1 MPTTNFGLTD
11 QGYLAP
17 SYEELLDSVQD
28 DFLRVFPSD
37 LVLTSNSN
45 AGILSRLIA
54 WREYEQIQA
63 QQQVY
68 YSAFVSTA
76 TGSALDRLGANV
88 GLPRKVDRPAS
99 ATLTIVT
106 DGEYLIEAGT
116 QFETEDG
123 YIFDLT
129 DDVLTTQK
137 GDTWQAVGNAEAEDT
152 GEITN
157 VEPNTITIVYNPDES
172 IISVTNPEKAS
183 GGQDYEEDP
192 QYRARLIAENANQ
205 PSPTLNGVRSA
216 LLNVQGVREVNIV
229 ENQFAT
235 ADKYGNPPYSVH
247 IYCLGGTKQDIADCL
262 IEHIAVGITLTGTVE
277 CDAVDAAGNTKQV
290 YFDYA
295 TDRPIFVNVK
305 LKTNNEWNVDEGSDY
320 VKETVVD
327 YINSLE
333 MGDTVYL
340 TKLYPQIYAI
350 PGIDDAKI
358 TLGTDKA
365 ALSDNDITLDK
376 FEAPSCTTDNVEVDI
391 NG

>member
-1 MPTTNFGLTD
+1 MPTANFGLTD
-11 QGYLAP
+11 QGYLVP

-99 ATLTIVT
+99 TTLTIVT

-116 QFETEDG
+116 QFETDDG

-129 DDVLTTQK
+129 EDVLTAQK
-137 GDTWQAVGNAEAEDT
+137 DGKWQGVGNAEAEDK

-172 IISVTNPEKAS
+172 ILSVTNPEKAS

-192 QYRARLIAENANQ
+192 QYRARLIMENANR

-229 ENQFAT
+229 ENQFSV
-235 ADKYGNPPYSVH
+235 ADKHGNPPYSVH
-247 IYCLGGTKQDIADCL
+247 IYCLGGKKQDIADCL
-262 IEHIAVGITLTGTVE
+262 ISHIAVGVTLTGSVE

-295 TDRPIFVNVK
+295 TDRPVFVNVK
-305 LKTNNEWNVDEGSDY
+305 IKTNAEWNVDEGSDY
-320 VKETVVD
+320 VKETVVNFV
-327 YINSLE
+327 NSLQ

-340 TKLYPQIYAI
+340 TKLYPEIYAI
-350 PGIDDAKI
+350 AGIDDAKI
-358 TLGTDKA
+358 TLGTDKT
-365 ALSDNDITLDK
+365 ALSDNDIVLDK

>member
-129 DDVLTTQK
+129 DDVLTTQN
-137 GDTWQAVGNAEAEDT
+137 GDTWQGTGNAEAEDK

-157 VEPNTITIVYNPDES
+157 VEPNTITIVYDPDES
-172 IISVTNPEKAS
+172 IVSVTNPEKAS
-183 GGQDYEEDP
+183 GGQDYEEDA
-192 QYRARLIAENANQ
+192 QYRARLIAENANR

-229 ENQFAT
+229 ENQFSV
-235 ADKYGNPPYSVH
+235 ADKHGNPPYSVH
-247 IYCLGGTKQDIADCL
+247 IYCLGGKKQDIADCL
-262 IEHIAVGITLTGTVE
+262 ISHIAVGVTLTGSVE

-295 TDRPIFVNVK
+295 TDRPVFVNVK
-305 LKTNNEWNVDEGSDY
+305 IKTNAEWNVDEGSDY
-320 VKETVVD
+320 VKETVVNFV
-327 YINSLE
+327 NSLQ

-340 TKLYPQIYAI
+340 TKLYPEIYAI
-350 PGIDDAKI
+350 AGIDDAKI
-358 TLGTDKA
+358 TLGTDKT
-365 ALSDNDITLDK
+365 ALSDNDIVLDK

>member
-1 MPTTNFGLTD
+1 MPTANFGLTD

-68 YSAFVSTA
+68 YSAFISTA

-99 ATLTIVT
+99 TMLTIVT
-106 DGEYLIEAGT
+106 DGEYLVEAGT
-116 QFETEDG
+116 QFETDDG

-129 DDVLTTQK
+129 EDVLTAPK
-137 GDTWQAVGNAEAEDT
+137 DGKWQGTGNAEAEDT
-152 GEITN
+152 GEVTN
-157 VEPNTITIVYNPDES
+157 VEPHTITIVYNPDES
-172 IISVTNPEKAS
+172 ILSVDNADKAS

-192 QYRARLIAENANQ
+192 QYRARLIMENANR

-229 ENQFAT
+229 ENQFAVP
-235 ADKYGNPPYSVH
+235 DKYGNPPYSVH
-247 IYCLGGTKQDIADCL
+247 IYVLGGKKQDIADCL
-262 IEHIAVGITLTGTVE
+262 IEHLAVGITLTGTTY
-277 CDAVDAAGNTKQV
+277 CDAIDATGNTKRV
-290 YFDYA
+290 YFDFA
-295 TDRPIFVNVK
+295 TDRPISVQVK
-305 LKTNNEWNVDEGSDY
+305 LKTNAQWNVDEGSDY

-327 YINSLE
+327 FINQLQ

-350 PGIDDAKI
+350 AGIDDAKI
-358 TLGTDKA
+358 LIGKSKDTLSA
-365 ALSDNDITLDK
+365 NDIVLDE
-376 FEAPSCTTDNVEVDI
+376 FEAPSCKTDDVEVDL

>member
-1 MPTTNFGLTD
+1 MPTANFGLTD

-129 DDVLTTQK
+129 DDVVSTQK

-152 GEITN
+152 GAITN
-157 VEPNTITIVYNPDES
+157 VEPNTITVVYNPDES

-247 IYCLGGTKQDIADCL
+247 IYVLGGKKQDIADCL
-262 IEHIAVGITLTGTVE
+262 IEHLAVGITLTGTTY
-277 CDAVDAAGNTKQV
+277 CDAIDATGNQKRV
-290 YFDYA
+290 YFDFA
-295 TDRPIFVNVK
+295 TDRPISVQVK
-305 LKTNNEWNVDEGSDY
+305 LKTNAEWNVDEGSDY

-327 YINSLE
+327 FINQLQ

-358 TLGTDKA
+358 LIGKSKDTLSADDI
-365 ALSDNDITLDK
+365 ALDE
-376 FEAPSCTTDNVEVDI
+376 FEAPSCKIDDVEVDL

>member
-129 DDVLTTQK
+129 DDVVSTQK

-183 GGQDYEEDP
+183 GGQDYEEDA
-192 QYRARLIAENANQ
+192 QYRARLIAENANR

-247 IYCLGGTKQDIADCL
+247 IYCLGGNKQDIADCL
-262 IEHIAVGITLTGTVE
+262 IEHLAVGITLTGTTY
-277 CDAVDAAGNTKQV
+277 CDAIDATGNQKRV
-290 YFDYA
+290 YFDFA
-295 TDRPIFVNVK
+295 TDRPISVQVK
-305 LKTNNEWNVDEGSDY
+305 LKTNAEWNADEGSDY

-327 YINSLE
+327 FINQLQ

-358 TLGTDKA
+358 LIGKSKDTLSADNI
-365 ALSDNDITLDK
+365 ALDE
-376 FEAPSCTTDNVEVDI
+376 FEAPSCKTDDVEVDL

>member
-88 GLPRKVDRPAS
+88 GLPRKVDRPAT

-106 DGEYLIEAGT
+106 DGEYFIEAGT

-152 GEITN
+152 GEVTN

-229 ENQFAT
+229 ENQFSV

-247 IYCLGGTKQDIADCL
+247 IYCLGGNKQDIADCL
-262 IEHIAVGITLTGTVE
+262 IEHIAVGVTLTGSVE

-295 TDRPIFVNVK
+295 TDRPISVQIK
-305 LKTNNEWNVDEGSDY
+305 LKTNAQWNVDEGSDY

-327 YINSLE
+327 FINQLE

-358 TLGTDKA
+358 LIGKSKDM
-365 ALSDNDITLDK
+365 LSADDIVLDE
-376 FEAPSCTTDNVEVDI
+376 FEAPSCKTDDVEVDL

>member
-1 MPTTNFGLTD
+1 MPTANFGLTD

-63 QQQVY
+63 QQKVY
-68 YSAFVSTA
+68 YSAFISTA

-88 GLPRKVDRPAS
+88 GLPRKVARPAS
-99 ATLTIVT
+99 TPLTIVT

-116 QFETEDG
+116 QFETDDG

-129 DDVLTTQK
+129 EDVLTAQK
-137 GDTWQAVGNAEAEDT
+137 DGKWQGVGNAEAEDT
-152 GEITN
+152 GEVTN
-157 VEPNTITIVYNPDES
+157 VEPNTITITYNPDES
-172 IISVTNPEKAS
+172 ILSVTNNEKAS

-192 QYRARLIAENANQ
+192 QYRARLIMENANR
-205 PSPTLNGVRSA
+205 PSPTVNGVKSA

-229 ENQFAT
+229 ENPFAVP
-235 ADKYGNPPYSVH
+235 DKYGNPPYSVH
-247 IYCLGGTKQDIADCL
+247 IYVLGGKEQDIANCL
-262 IEHIAVGITLTGTVE
+262 ISHLAVGITLTGSVV
-277 CDAVDAAGNTKQV
+277 CNAVDATGNNKKV
-290 YFDYA
+290 YFDFA
-295 TDRPIFVNVK
+295 TDRPISAQIK
-305 LKTNNEWNVDEGSDY
+305 LKTNAEWNVDEGSDY
-320 VKETVVD
+320 VKETVSD
-327 YINSLE
+327 FINQLE

-340 TKLYPQIYAI
+340 TKLYPQIYTI

-358 TLGTDKA
+358 LIGKSKGS
-365 ALSDNDITLDK
+365 LSADDIVLDE
-376 FEAPSCTTDNVEVDI
+376 FEAPSCKSDDVEVDL

>member
-88 GLPRKVDRPAS
+88 GLPRKVDRPAT

-137 GDTWQAVGNAEAEDT
+137 GDTWQGTGNAEAEDT

-192 QYRARLIAENANQ
+192 QYRARLIAENANR

-247 IYCLGGTKQDIADCL
+247 IYCLGGKKQDIADCL
-262 IEHIAVGITLTGTVE
+262 IEHIAVGVTLTGSVE

-295 TDRPIFVNVK
+295 TDRPVFVNIK
-305 LKTNNEWNVDEGSDY
+305 IKTNAQWNVDEGSDY

-327 YINSLE
+327 FINQLE

-376 FEAPSCTTDNVEVDI
+376 FEAPSCKTDDVEVDL

>member
-1 MPTTNFGLTD
+1 MPTANFGLTD

-68 YSAFVSTA
+68 YSAFISTA

-99 ATLTIVT
+99 TTLTIVT

-116 QFETEDG
+116 QFETDDG

-129 DDVLTTQK
+129 EDVLTALK
-137 GDTWQAVGNAEAEDT
+137 DGKWQGVGNAEAEDK

-172 IISVTNPEKAS
+172 ILSVTNPEKAS

-192 QYRARLIAENANQ
+192 QYRARLIMENANR
-205 PSPTLNGVRSA
+205 PSPTVNGVRSA

-229 ENQFAT
+229 ENQFSV
-235 ADKYGNPPYSVH
+235 ADKHGNPPYSVH
-247 IYCLGGTKQDIADCL
+247 IYCLGGKKQDIADCL
-262 IEHIAVGITLTGTVE
+262 ISHIAVGVTLTGSVE

-295 TDRPIFVNVK
+295 TDRPVFVNVK
-305 LKTNNEWNVDEGSDY
+305 IKTNAEWNVDEGSDY
-320 VKETVVD
+320 VKETVVNFV
-327 YINSLE
+327 NSLQ

-340 TKLYPQIYAI
+340 TKLYPEIYAI
-350 PGIDDAKI
+350 AGIDDAKI
-358 TLGTDKA
+358 TLGTDKT

>member
-88 GLPRKVDRPAS
+88 DLPRKVDRPAT

-116 QFETEDG
+116 KFETEDG

-129 DDVLTTQK
+129 DDVVSTQK
-137 GDTWQAVGNAEAEDT
+137 GDVWQAMGNAEAEDT

-192 QYRARLIAENANQ
+192 QYRARLIAENANR

-229 ENQFAT
+229 ENQFSV

-247 IYCLGGTKQDIADCL
+247 IYCLGGNKQDIADCL
-262 IEHIAVGITLTGTVE
+262 IEHLAVGITLTGTTY
-277 CDAVDAAGNTKQV
+277 CDAIDATGNTKRV
-290 YFDYA
+290 YFDFA
-295 TDRPIFVNVK
+295 TDRPISVQVK
-305 LKTNNEWNVDEGSDY
+305 LKTNAEWNVDEGKDY

-327 YINSLE
+327 FINQLE

-340 TKLYPQIYAI
+340 TKLYPQIYTIA
-350 PGIDDAKI
+350 GIDDAKI
-358 TLGTDKA
+358 LIGKSKDTLSADDI
-365 ALSDNDITLDK
+365 ALDE
-376 FEAPSCTTDNVEVDI
+376 FEAPSCKIDDVEVGL

>member
-88 GLPRKVDRPAS
+88 DLPRKVDRPAKT
-99 ATLTIVT
+99 TLTIVT

-123 YIFDLT
+123 YIFNLT
-129 DDVLTTQK
+129 DDVVSTQK
-137 GDTWQAVGNAEAEDT
+137 GDVWQAVGNAEAEDT

-157 VEPNTITIVYNPDES
+157 VEPNTITIVYDPDES
-172 IISVTNPEKAS
+172 IVSVTNPEKAS

-192 QYRARLIAENANQ
+192 QYRARLIAENANR

-229 ENQFAT
+229 ENKFAT

-247 IYCLGGTKQDIADCL
+247 IYCLGGNKQDIADCL
-262 IEHIAVGITLTGTVE
+262 IEHIALGITLTGTVE
-277 CDAVDAAGNTKQV
+277 CDAVDATGNTKQV
-290 YFDYA
+290 SFDYA
-295 TDRPIFVNVK
+295 TDRPVFVNVK

-320 VKETVVD
+320 VKETVAD

-365 ALSDNDITLDK
+365 TLSDDDITLDK
-376 FEAPSCTTDNVEVDI
+376 FEAPSCTTDNVEVDVD
-391 NG
+391 G

>member
-1 MPTTNFGLTD
+1 MPTANFGLTD

-68 YSAFVSTA
+68 YSAFISTA

-99 ATLTIVT
+99 TPLTIVT

-129 DDVLTTQK
+129 DDVVSTQK

-157 VEPNTITIVYNPDES
+157 VEPNTITIVYDPDES
-172 IISVTNPEKAS
+172 ILSVTNPKKAS
-183 GGQDYEEDP
+183 GGQDYEEDL
-192 QYRARLIAENANQ
+192 QYRARLIAENANR

-229 ENQFAT
+229 ENQWAVP
-235 ADKYGNPPYSVH
+235 DKYGNPPYSVH
-247 IYCLGGTKQDIADCL
+247 IYVLGGKKQDIADCL
-262 IEHIAVGITLTGTVE
+262 IEHLAVGITLTGTTY
-277 CDAVDAAGNTKQV
+277 CDAVNAAGNTKRV
-290 YFDYA
+290 YFDFA
-295 TDRPIFVNVK
+295 TDRPISVQVK
-305 LKTNNEWNVDEGSDY
+305 LKTNAQWNVDEGSDY

-327 YINSLE
+327 FINQLQ

-350 PGIDDAKI
+350 AGIDDAKI
-358 TLGTDKA
+358 LIGKSKDTLSAD
-365 ALSDNDITLDK
+365 DIVLDE
-376 FEAPSCTTDNVEVDI
+376 FEAPSCKTDDVEVDL

>member
-1 MPTTNFGLTD
+1 MPTANFGLTD

-54 WREYEQIQA
+54 WREYEEIQA

-68 YSAFVSTA
+68 YSAFISTA

-99 ATLTIVT
+99 TTLTIVT

-116 QFETEDG
+116 QFETDDG

-129 DDVLTTQK
+129 EDVLTAPK
-137 GDTWQAVGNAEAEDT
+137 DGKWQGTGNAEAEDT

-157 VEPNTITIVYNPDES
+157 VEPHTITIVYNPDES
-172 IISVTNPEKAS
+172 ILSVDNADKAS

-192 QYRARLIAENANQ
+192 QYRARLIMENANR
-205 PSPTLNGVRSA
+205 PSPTVNGVRSA

-229 ENQFAT
+229 ENQWAVP
-235 ADKYGNPPYSVH
+235 DKYGNPPYSVH
-247 IYCLGGTKQDIADCL
+247 IYVLGGKKQDIADCL
-262 IEHIAVGITLTGTVE
+262 ISHLAVGITMTGTTY
-277 CDAVDAAGNTKQV
+277 CDAIDATGNTKRV
-290 YFDYA
+290 YFDFA
-295 TDRPIFVNVK
+295 TGRPISVQVK
-305 LKTNNEWNVDEGSDY
+305 LKTNAQWNVDEGSDY

-327 YINSLE
+327 FINQLQ

-358 TLGTDKA
+358 LIGKSKDTLSAD
-365 ALSDNDITLDK
+365 DIVLDE
-376 FEAPSCTTDNVEVDI
+376 FEAPSCKTDDVEVDL

>member
-1 MPTTNFGLTD
+1 MPTANFGLTD

-68 YSAFVSTA
+68 YSAFISTA

-99 ATLTIVT
+99 TTLTIVT

-116 QFETEDG
+116 QFETDDG

-129 DDVLTTQK
+129 EDVLTALK
-137 GDTWQAVGNAEAEDT
+137 DGKWQGVGNAEAEDK

-172 IISVTNPEKAS
+172 ILSVTNPEKAS

-192 QYRARLIAENANQ
+192 QYRARLIMENANR
-205 PSPTLNGVRSA
+205 PSPTVNGVRSA

-229 ENQFAT
+229 ENQFSV
-235 ADKYGNPPYSVH
+235 ADKHGNPPYSVH
-247 IYCLGGTKQDIADCL
+247 IYCLGGKKQDIADCL
-262 IEHIAVGITLTGTVE
+262 ISHIAVGVTLTGSVE

-295 TDRPIFVNVK
+295 TDRPVFVNVK
-305 LKTNNEWNVDEGSDY
+305 IKTNAEWNVDEGSDY
-320 VKETVVD
+320 VKETVVNFV
-327 YINSLE
+327 NSLQ

-340 TKLYPQIYAI
+340 TKLYPEIYAI
-350 PGIDDAKI
+350 AGIDDAKI
-358 TLGTDKA
+358 TLGTDKT

-391 NG
+391 NV

>member
-17 SYEELLDSVQD
+17 SYEEILDSVQD

-88 GLPRKVDRPAS
+88 GLPRKVDRPAT

-106 DGEYLIEAGT
+106 DGEYFIEAGT

-129 DDVLTTQK
+129 DDVLTTLE

-152 GEITN
+152 GTITN
-157 VEPNTITIVYNPDES
+157 VEPNTITVVYNPDES

-183 GGQDYEEDP
+183 GGQDYEEDL
-192 QYRARLIAENANQ
+192 QYRARLIAENANR
-205 PSPTLNGVRSA
+205 PSPTVNGVRSA

-229 ENQFAT
+229 ENQFSV

-247 IYCLGGTKQDIADCL
+247 IYVLGGKKQDIADCL
-262 IEHIAVGITLTGTVE
+262 IEHLAVGITLTGTTY
-277 CDAVDAAGNTKQV
+277 CDAVDATGNTKRV
-290 YFDYA
+290 YFDFA
-295 TDRPIFVNVK
+295 TDRPISVQVK
-305 LKTNNEWNVDEGSDY
+305 LKTNAQWNVDEGEDY

-327 YINSLE
+327 FINQLK

-350 PGIDDAKI
+350 AGIDDAKI
-358 TLGTDKA
+358 LIGKSKDTLSAD
-365 ALSDNDITLDK
+365 DIVLDE
-376 FEAPSCTTDNVEVDI
+376 FEAPSCKTDDVEVDI

>member
-1 MPTTNFGLTD
+1 MPTANFGLTD

-68 YSAFVSTA
+68 YSAFISTA

-99 ATLTIVT
+99 TPLTIVT

-116 QFETEDG
+116 QFETDDG

-129 DDVLTTQK
+129 EDVLTAPK
-137 GDTWQAVGNAEAEDT
+137 DGKWQGTGNAEAEDT
-152 GEITN
+152 GEVTN
-157 VEPNTITIVYNPDES
+157 VEPHTITIVYNPDES
-172 IISVTNPEKAS
+172 ILSVDNADKAS

-192 QYRARLIAENANQ
+192 QYRARLIMENANR
-205 PSPTLNGVRSA
+205 PSPTVNGVRSA

-229 ENQFAT
+229 ENQWAVP
-235 ADKYGNPPYSVH
+235 DKYGNPPYSIH
-247 IYCLGGTKQDIADCL
+247 IYVLGGKKQDIADCL
-262 IEHIAVGITLTGTVE
+262 ISHLAVGITMTGTTY
-277 CDAVDAAGNTKQV
+277 CDAIDATGNTKRV
-290 YFDYA
+290 YFDFA
-295 TDRPIFVNVK
+295 TDRPISVQVK
-305 LKTNNEWNVDEGSDY
+305 LKTNAQWNVDEGSDY

-327 YINSLE
+327 FINQLE

-358 TLGTDKA
+358 LIGKSKNTLSA
-365 ALSDNDITLDK
+365 EDIVLDE
-376 FEAPSCTTDNVEVDI
+376 FEAPSCKTDDVEVDL

>member
-88 GLPRKVDRPAS
+88 GLPRKVDRPAT

-106 DGEYLIEAGT
+106 DGEYFIEAGT

-129 DDVLTTQK
+129 DDVLTTQE
-137 GDTWQAVGNAEAEDT
+137 GDKWQAVGNAEAEDT
-152 GEITN
+152 GTITN
-157 VEPNTITIVYNPDES
+157 VEPNTITVVYNPDES

-192 QYRARLIAENANQ
+192 QYRARLIAENANR

-247 IYCLGGTKQDIADCL
+247 IYCLGGSKQDIADCL
-262 IEHIAVGITLTGTVE
+262 ISHIAVGVTLTGTTY
-277 CDAVDAAGNTKQV
+277 CDAIDATGNTKRV
-290 YFDYA
+290 YFDFA
-295 TDRPIFVNVK
+295 TDRPISVQVK
-305 LKTNNEWNVDEGSDY
+305 LKTNAEWNVDEGEDY

-327 YINSLE
+327 FINQLE

-350 PGIDDAKI
+350 AGIDDAKI
-358 TLGTDKA
+358 LIGKSKDTLSAD
-365 ALSDNDITLDK
+365 DIVLDE
-376 FEAPSCTTDNVEVDI
+376 FEAPSCKTDDVEVDL

>member
-88 GLPRKVDRPAS
+88 DLPRKVDRPAK

-116 QFETEDG
+116 KFETEDG

-129 DDVLTTQK
+129 DDVVSTQK
-137 GDTWQAVGNAEAEDT
+137 GDVWQAIGNAEAEDT

-157 VEPNTITIVYNPDES
+157 VEPNTITIVYDPDES

-192 QYRARLIAENANQ
+192 QYRARLIAEIANR

-247 IYCLGGTKQDIADCL
+247 IYCLGGNKQDRADCL
-262 IEHIAVGITLTGTVE
+262 IDHIAVGVTLTGATY
-277 CDAVDAAGNTKQV
+277 CDAIDATGNTKRV
-290 YFDYA
+290 YFDFA
-295 TDRPIFVNVK
+295 TDRPISVQVK
-305 LKTNNEWNVDEGSDY
+305 LKTNAEWNVDEGKDY

-327 YINSLE
+327 FINQLE

-350 PGIDDAKI
+350 AGIDDAKI
-358 TLGTDKA
+358 LIGKSKDTLSAD
-365 ALSDNDITLDK
+365 DIVLDE
-376 FEAPSCTTDNVEVDI
+376 FEAPSCKTDDVEVDL

>member
-68 YSAFVSTA
+68 YSAFVPTA

-88 GLPRKVDRPAS
+88 GLPRKVDRPAN

-129 DDVLTTQK
+129 DDVVSVQK
-137 GDTWQAVGNAEAEDT
+137 GDVWQAVGNAEAEDT
-152 GEITN
+152 GAITN
-157 VEPNTITIVYNPDES
+157 VEPNTITVVYNPDES
-172 IISVTNPEKAS
+172 IISVTNTDKAS

-192 QYRARLIAENANQ
+192 QYRARLIAENANR

-247 IYCLGGTKQDIADCL
+247 IYCLGGNKQDIADCL
-262 IEHIAVGITLTGTVE
+262 ISHIAVGVTLTGTVE

-340 TKLYPQIYAI
+340 TRLYPEIYSI
-350 PGIDDAKI
+350 SGIDDVQI
-358 TLGTDKA
+358 TIGTNKSN
-365 ALSDNDITLDK
+365 LSANDIALDK

>member
-88 GLPRKVDRPAS
+88 GFPRKVDRPAS

-129 DDVLTTQK
+129 DDVVSTQK
-137 GDTWQAVGNAEAEDT
+137 GDTWQAVGNAEAEDK

-192 QYRARLIAENANQ
+192 QYRARLIAENANR
-205 PSPTLNGVRSA
+205 PNPTLNGVRSA

-247 IYCLGGTKQDIADCL
+247 IYCLGGKKQDIADCL
-262 IEHIAVGITLTGTVE
+262 IEHLAVGITLTGTTY
-277 CDAVDAAGNTKQV
+277 CDAIDATGNTKRV
-290 YFDYA
+290 YFDFA
-295 TDRPIFVNVK
+295 TDRPISVQVK
-305 LKTNNEWNVDEGSDY
+305 LKTNAQWNVDEGEDY

-327 YINSLE
+327 FINQLE

-350 PGIDDAKI
+350 AGIDDAKI
-358 TLGTDKA
+358 LIGKSKDTLSAD
-365 ALSDNDITLDK
+365 DIVLDE
-376 FEAPSCTTDNVEVDI
+376 FEAPSCKTDDVEVDL

>member
-1 MPTTNFGLTD
+1 MPTANFGLTD

-54 WREYEQIQA
+54 WREYEEIQA

-68 YSAFVSTA
+68 YSAFISTA

-99 ATLTIVT
+99 TPLTIVT

-116 QFETEDG
+116 QFETDDG

-129 DDVLTTQK
+129 EDVLTAPK
-137 GDTWQAVGNAEAEDT
+137 DGKWQGVGNAEAEDT

-157 VEPNTITIVYNPDES
+157 VEPHTITIVYNPDES
-172 IISVTNPEKAS
+172 ILSVDNAEKAS

-192 QYRARLIAENANQ
+192 QYRARLIMENANR
-205 PSPTLNGVRSA
+205 PSPTVNGVRSA

-229 ENQFAT
+229 ENQWAVP
-235 ADKYGNPPYSVH
+235 DKYGNPPYSIH
-247 IYCLGGTKQDIADCL
+247 IYVLGGKKQDIADCL
-262 IEHIAVGITLTGTVE
+262 ISHLAVGITMTGTTY
-277 CDAVDAAGNTKQV
+277 CDAIDATGNTKRV
-290 YFDYA
+290 YFDFA
-295 TDRPIFVNVK
+295 TDRPISVQVK
-305 LKTNNEWNVDEGSDY
+305 LKTNAQWNVDEGSDY

-327 YINSLE
+327 FINQLE

-358 TLGTDKA
+358 LIGKSKDTLSAD
-365 ALSDNDITLDK
+365 DIVLDE
-376 FEAPSCTTDNVEVDI
+376 FEAPSCKTDDVEVDL

>member
-1 MPTTNFGLTD
+1 MPTANFGLTD

-68 YSAFVSTA
+68 YSAFISTA

-99 ATLTIVT
+99 TPLTIVT

-116 QFETEDG
+116 QFETDDG

-129 DDVLTTQK
+129 EDVLTAPK
-137 GDTWQAVGNAEAEDT
+137 DGKWQGVGNAEAEDT
-152 GEITN
+152 GEVTN
-157 VEPNTITIVYNPDES
+157 VEPHTITIVYNPDES
-172 IISVTNPEKAS
+172 ILSVDNADKAS

-192 QYRARLIAENANQ
+192 QYRARLIMENANR
-205 PSPTLNGVRSA
+205 PSPTVNGVRSA

-229 ENQFAT
+229 ENQFAVP
-235 ADKYGNPPYSVH
+235 DKYGNPPYSVH
-247 IYCLGGTKQDIADCL
+247 IYVLGGKKQDIADCL
-262 IEHIAVGITLTGTVE
+262 IEHLAVGITMTGTTY
-277 CDAVDAAGNTKQV
+277 CDAIDATGNTKRV
-290 YFDYA
+290 YFDFA
-295 TDRPIFVNVK
+295 TDRPISVQVK
-305 LKTNNEWNVDEGSDY
+305 LKTNAQWNVDEGSDY

-327 YINSLE
+327 FINQLQ

-350 PGIDDAKI
+350 AGIDDAKI
-358 TLGTDKA
+358 LIGKSKDR
-365 ALSDNDITLDK
+365 LSSDDIVLDE
-376 FEAPSCTTDNVEVDI
+376 FEAPSCKTDDVEVDL

>member
-88 GLPRKVDRPAS
+88 DLPRKVDRPAKT
-99 ATLTIVT
+99 TLTIVT

-129 DDVLTTQK
+129 DDVVSTQK
-137 GDTWQAVGNAEAEDT
+137 GDVWQAIGNAEAEDT

-157 VEPNTITIVYNPDES
+157 VEPNTITIVYDPDES
-172 IISVTNPEKAS
+172 IVSVTNPEKAS

-192 QYRARLIAENANQ
+192 QYRARLIAENANR

-229 ENQFAT
+229 ENKFAT

-247 IYCLGGTKQDIADCL
+247 IYCLGGNKQDIADCL
-262 IEHIAVGITLTGTVE
+262 IEHIALGITLTGTVE
-277 CDAVDAAGNTKQV
+277 CDAVDATGNTKQV
-290 YFDYA
+290 SFDYA
-295 TDRPIFVNVK
+295 TDRPVFVNVK
-305 LKTNNEWNVDEGSDY
+305 LKTNNEWNVDEDSDY
-320 VKETVVD
+320 VKETVAD

-358 TLGTDKA
+358 TFGTDKA
-365 ALSDNDITLDK
+365 TLSDDDITLDK
-376 FEAPSCTTDNVEVDI
+376 FEAPSCTTDNVEVDVD
-391 NG
+391 G

>member
-116 QFETEDG
+116 KFETEDG

-129 DDVLTTQK
+129 DDVLTTLE

-183 GGQDYEEDP
+183 GGQDYEEDA
-192 QYRARLIAENANQ
+192 QYRARLIAENANR

-247 IYCLGGTKQDIADCL
+247 IYCLGGNKQDIADCL
-262 IEHIAVGITLTGTVE
+262 IEHLAVGITLTGTTY
-277 CDAVDAAGNTKQV
+277 CDAIDATGNTKRV
-290 YFDYA
+290 YFDFA
-295 TDRPIFVNVK
+295 TDRPISVQVK
-305 LKTNNEWNVDEGSDY
+305 LKTNAEWNVDEGSNY

-327 YINSLE
+327 FINQLQ

-350 PGIDDAKI
+350 AGIDDAKI
-358 TLGTDKA
+358 LIGKSKDTLSAD
-365 ALSDNDITLDK
+365 DIVLDE
-376 FEAPSCTTDNVEVDI
+376 FEAPSCKTDDVEVDI

>member
-28 DFLRVFPSD
+28 DFLRVFSSD

-129 DDVLTTQK
+129 DDVVSTQK

-183 GGQDYEEDP
+183 GGQDYEEDA
-192 QYRARLIAENANQ
+192 QYRARLIAENANR

-247 IYCLGGTKQDIADCL
+247 IYCLGGNKQDIADCL
-262 IEHIAVGITLTGTVE
+262 IEHLAVGITLTGTTY
-277 CDAVDAAGNTKQV
+277 CDAIDATGNQKRV
-290 YFDYA
+290 YFDFA
-295 TDRPIFVNVK
+295 TDRPISVQVK
-305 LKTNNEWNVDEGSDY
+305 LKTNAEWNADEGSDY

-327 YINSLE
+327 FINQLQ

-358 TLGTDKA
+358 LIGKSKDTLSADNI
-365 ALSDNDITLDK
+365 ALDE
-376 FEAPSCTTDNVEVDI
+376 FEAPSCKTDDVEVDL

>member
-116 QFETEDG
+116 QFETKDG

-137 GDTWQAVGNAEAEDT
+137 GDTWQGTGNAEAEDT

-192 QYRARLIAENANQ
+192 QYRARLIAENANR

-247 IYCLGGTKQDIADCL
+247 IYCLGGKKQDIADCL
-262 IEHIAVGITLTGTVE
+262 IEHIAVGVTLTGSVE
-277 CDAVDAAGNTKQV
+277 CDAVDATGNTKQV

-320 VKETVVD
+320 IKETVVD

>member
-152 GEITN
+152 GEVTN

-305 LKTNNEWNVDEGSDY
+305 IKTNAEWNVDEGSNH
-320 VKETVVD
+320 VKDTIVD
-327 YINSLE
+327 FINQLK

-365 ALSDNDITLDK
+365 ALSDDDIKLDK

>member
-1 MPTTNFGLTD
+1 MPTANFGLTD

-68 YSAFVSTA
+68 YSAFISTA

-99 ATLTIVT
+99 TMLTIVT

-129 DDVLTTQK
+129 EDVLTAPK
-137 GDTWQAVGNAEAEDT
+137 DGKWQGVGNAEAEDK

-172 IISVTNPEKAS
+172 ILSVTNNEKAS

-192 QYRARLIAENANQ
+192 QYRARLIAENANR
-205 PSPTLNGVRSA
+205 PSPTVNGVRSA

-229 ENQFAT
+229 ENQWAVP
-235 ADKYGNPPYSVH
+235 DKYGNPPYSVH
-247 IYCLGGTKQDIADCL
+247 IYVLGGKKQDIADCL
-262 IEHIAVGITLTGTVE
+262 IEHLAVGITLTGTTY
-277 CDAVDAAGNTKQV
+277 CDAIDATGNQKRV
-290 YFDYA
+290 YFDFA
-295 TDRPIFVNVK
+295 TDRPISVQVK
-305 LKTNNEWNVDEGSDY
+305 LKTNAQWNVDEGSDY

-327 YINSLE
+327 FINQLE

-358 TLGTDKA
+358 LIGKSKDTLSAD
-365 ALSDNDITLDK
+365 DIVLDE
-376 FEAPSCTTDNVEVDI
+376 FEAPSCKTDDVEVDL

>member
-1 MPTTNFGLTD
+1 MPTANFGLTD

-99 ATLTIVT
+99 ATLTIAT

-116 QFETEDG
+116 QFETDDG

-129 DDVLTTQK
+129 EDVLTAPK
-137 GDTWQAVGNAEAEDT
+137 DGKWQGVGNAEAEDK

-172 IISVTNPEKAS
+172 ILSVTNPEKAS

-192 QYRARLIAENANQ
+192 QYRARLIAENANR

-229 ENQFAT
+229 ENQFAVP
-235 ADKYGNPPYSVH
+235 DKYGNPPYSVH
-247 IYCLGGTKQDIADCL
+247 IYVLGGKKQDIADCL
-262 IEHIAVGITLTGTVE
+262 IEHLAVGITLTGTTY
-277 CDAVDAAGNTKQV
+277 CDAIDATGNTKRV
-290 YFDYA
+290 YFDFA
-295 TDRPIFVNVK
+295 TDRPISVQVK
-305 LKTNNEWNVDEGSDY
+305 LKTNAEWNVDEGSDY

-327 YINSLE
+327 FINQLQ

-350 PGIDDAKI
+350 AGIDDAKI
-358 TLGTDKA
+358 LIGKSKDTLSAD
-365 ALSDNDITLDK
+365 DIVLDE
-376 FEAPSCTTDNVEVDI
+376 FEAPSCKTDDVEVDL

>member
-63 QQQVY
+63 QQKVY
-68 YSAFVSTA
+68 YSAFISTA

-99 ATLTIVT
+99 TMLTIVT
-106 DGEYLIEAGT
+106 DGQYLVEAGT
-116 QFETEDG
+116 QFETDDG

-129 DDVLTTQK
+129 EDVLTAPK
-137 GDTWQAVGNAEAEDT
+137 DGKWQGQGNAEAEDT
-152 GEITN
+152 GKVTN
-157 VEPNTITIVYNPDES
+157 VEPNTITITYNPDES
-172 IISVTNPEKAS
+172 ILSVTNNEKAS

-192 QYRARLIAENANQ
+192 EYRARLIMENANR
-205 PSPTLNGVRSA
+205 PSPTANGVRSA

-229 ENQFAT
+229 ENPFAVP
-235 ADKYGNPPYSVH
+235 DKYGNPPYSVH
-247 IYCLGGTKQDIADCL
+247 IYVLGGKEQDIADCL
-262 IEHIAVGITLTGTVE
+262 ISHLAVGITLTGSVV
-277 CDAVDAAGNTKQV
+277 CNAVDATGNTKRV
-290 YFDYA
+290 YFDFA
-295 TDRPIFVNVK
+295 TDRPISVQVK
-305 LKTNNEWNVDEGSDY
+305 LKTNAQWNVDEGSDY

-327 YINSLE
+327 FINQLK

-350 PGIDDAKI
+350 AGIDDAKI
-358 TLGTDKA
+358 LIGKSKDR
-365 ALSDNDITLDK
+365 LSSDDIVLDE
-376 FEAPSCTTDNVEVDI
+376 FEAPSCKTDDVEVDL

>member
-1 MPTTNFGLTD
+1 MPTTSFGLTD

-88 GLPRKVDRPAS
+88 GLPRKVDRPAN

-129 DDVLTTQK
+129 DDVLTTQE
-137 GDTWQAVGNAEAEDT
+137 GDVWQAIGNAEAEDT
-152 GEITN
+152 GAITN
-157 VEPNTITIVYNPDES
+157 VEPNTITVVYDPDES
-172 IISVTNPEKAS
+172 ILSVTNPEKAS

-192 QYRARLIAENANQ
+192 QYRARLIAENTNR

-247 IYCLGGTKQDIADCL
+247 IYVLGGKKQDIADCL
-262 IEHIAVGITLTGTVE
+262 ISHIAVGITLTGTTY
-277 CDAVDAAGNTKQV
+277 CDAIDATGNTKRV
-290 YFDYA
+290 YFDFA
-295 TDRPIFVNVK
+295 TDRPISVQVK
-305 LKTNNEWNVDEGSDY
+305 LKTNAEWNVDEGKDY

-327 YINSLE
+327 FINQLE

-350 PGIDDAKI
+350 AGIDDAKI
-358 TLGTDKA
+358 LIGKSKDTLSAD
-365 ALSDNDITLDK
+365 DIVLDE
-376 FEAPSCTTDNVEVDI
+376 FEAPSCKTDDVEVDI

>member
-99 ATLTIVT
+99 TTLTIVT

-116 QFETEDG
+116 QFETDDG

-129 DDVLTTQK
+129 DDVVSTQK

-157 VEPNTITIVYNPDES
+157 VEPNTITIVYDPDES
-172 IISVTNPEKAS
+172 ILSVTNPEKAS
-183 GGQDYEEDP
+183 GGQDYEEDL
-192 QYRARLIAENANQ
+192 QYRARLIAENANR
-205 PSPTLNGVRSA
+205 PSPTVNGVRSA

-247 IYCLGGTKQDIADCL
+247 IYCLGGKKQDIADCL
-262 IEHIAVGITLTGTVE
+262 IEHLAVGITLTGTTY
-277 CDAVDAAGNTKQV
+277 CDAIDATGNTKRV
-290 YFDYA
+290 YFDFA
-295 TDRPIFVNVK
+295 TDRPISVQVK
-305 LKTNNEWNVDEGSDY
+305 LKTNAQWNVDEGEDY

-327 YINSLE
+327 FINQLE

-350 PGIDDAKI
+350 AGIDDAKI
-358 TLGTDKA
+358 LIGKSKDTLSAD
-365 ALSDNDITLDK
+365 DIVLDE
-376 FEAPSCTTDNVEVDI
+376 FEAPSCKTDDVEVDL

>member
-1 MPTTNFGLTD
+1 MPTANFGLTD

-68 YSAFVSTA
+68 YSAFISTA

-99 ATLTIVT
+99 TPLTIVT

-116 QFETEDG
+116 QFETDDG

-129 DDVLTTQK
+129 EDVLTAPK
-137 GDTWQAVGNAEAEDT
+137 DGKWQGIGNAEAEDT

-157 VEPNTITIVYNPDES
+157 VEPNTITIVYDPDES
-172 IISVTNPEKAS
+172 IVSVTNPEKAS

-192 QYRARLIAENANQ
+192 QYRARLIAENANR

-247 IYCLGGTKQDIADCL
+247 IYCLGGKKQDIADCL
-262 IEHIAVGITLTGTVE
+262 ISHVAVGVTLTGTTY
-277 CDAVDAAGNTKQV
+277 CDAIDATGNTKRV
-290 YFDYA
+290 YFDFA
-295 TDRPIFVNVK
+295 TDRPISVQAK
-305 LKTNNEWNVDEGSDY
+305 LKTNAQWNVDEGEDY

-327 YINSLE
+327 FINQLE

-350 PGIDDAKI
+350 AGIDDAKI
-358 TLGTDKA
+358 LIGKSKDR
-365 ALSDNDITLDK
+365 LSSDDIVLDE
-376 FEAPSCTTDNVEVDI
+376 FEAPSCKTDDVEVDL

>member
-116 QFETEDG
+116 QFETKDG

-192 QYRARLIAENANQ
+192 QYRARLIAENANR

-247 IYCLGGTKQDIADCL
+247 IYCLGGNKQDIADCL
-262 IEHIAVGITLTGTVE
+262 ISYIAVGVTLTGSVE

-295 TDRPIFVNVK
+295 TDRPVFVNVK
-305 LKTNNEWNVDEGSDY
+305 IKTNAQWNVDEGSDY

-327 YINSLE
+327 FINQLE

-365 ALSDNDITLDK
+365 ILSDNDITLDE
-376 FEAPSCTTDNVEVDI
+376 FEAPSCTTDNVEVDL